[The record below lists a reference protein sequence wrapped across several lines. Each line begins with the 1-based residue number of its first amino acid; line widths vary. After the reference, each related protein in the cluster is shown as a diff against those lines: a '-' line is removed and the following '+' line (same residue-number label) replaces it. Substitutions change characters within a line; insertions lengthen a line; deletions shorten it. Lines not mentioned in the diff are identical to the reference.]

1 MQLSLK
7 TDRPCLPAGGV
18 CLKTFKEVDM
28 RKERRERGR
37 HKRVQYFFIETAKML
52 FDAGKGKS
60 KHLDMKE
67 SFEKNKNRETKAIYS
82 HSTYNT
88 YKEVVAKFGDFL
100 HEEYGI
106 NYEKDFRKLSTDQI
120 YECIDHYFDVQ
131 KNDEG
136 LAKKTLQ
143 KHISGLYKVLGA
155 INPEIKKYFT
165 PDNRARWRD
174 GTEKQDCDRYNNPY
188 RIAENLKNINETAY
202 AICMIQR
209 LTGARIGDV
218 KKIKIDEENNRVII
232 ERSKGGRDR
241 SVYFDYFKEDF
252 EKVKEYKQIL
262 DEALKEKSF
271 SEIRKNEYYSA
282 LRQACK
288 KAGEPYHGSHAFR
301 YEWAQNTYEVI
312 KELPRVEQAE
322 FYIRILEERGKS
334 TKDIIEALDDVR
346 KKEAFCEA
354 IISEEL
360 GHSRLDIS
368 REYLKLKGK

>member
-1 MQLSLK
+1 
-7 TDRPCLPAGGV
+7 LPAGGV
-18 CLKTFKEVDM
+18 CLKNFFKEVDM
-28 RKERRERGR
+28 RKERRRERGR
-37 HKRVQYFFIETAKML
+37 HKRVQYFFIETAKAL
-52 FDAGKGKS
+52 FDAGNGKS
-60 KHLDMKE
+60 KHLDMQE
-67 SFEKNKNRETKAIYS
+67 SFEKNKNREVEAIYS
-82 HSTYNT
+82 YSTYST
-88 YKEVVAKFGDFL
+88 YKEVMGKFGDFL

-106 NYEKDFRKLSTDQI
+106 NYEKDFRKLSTDQLF
-120 YECIDHYFDVQ
+120 ECIDHYFEVQ

-143 KHISGLYKVLGA
+143 KHVAAIKKVIGA
-155 INPEIKKYFT
+155 IVPEIKSHFNA
-165 PDNRARWRD
+165 DNRMRWTN
-174 GTEKQDCDRYNNPY
+174 GTEKQDCDRYNRPDV
-188 RIAENLKNINETAY
+188 IIENLHRINQVAE
-202 AICMIQR
+202 AIAQLQR

-241 SVYFDYFKEDF
+241 SVYFDYFKEDL
-252 EKVKEYKQIL
+252 EKVKQYKEVL
-262 DEALKEKSF
+262 DKALEQKSF

-282 LRQACK
+282 LKLACK

-346 KKEAFCEA
+346 KKDAICEA